1 MPNNLPN
8 DFISNLEQIVTDKG
22 LIVEKNEIR
31 PYITERRGRFVG
43 ETLCVVKPATTKEV
57 SAVVKLCSDNKVAI
71 VPQGGNTGLVSGGI
85 PFAEDRAIILNLS
98 RMNTIR
104 DLDPINNTM
113 TVEAGCILQTI
124 QDHASKNDRLFPLSL
139 GAEGTCEIGGNIAT
153 NAGGINVIRYGNTR
167 ALILGLEV
175 VTPTGEIWDGLR
187 SLRKDNTGYDL
198 KQLFIGSEGTLG
210 VITAA
215 VLKLFPSP
223 KEQQTAFLALNSLE
237 DALPLLNMAQ
247 SMIGDA
253 LTSFEL
259 IPRIGIE
266 FSQKHGHRVID
277 PIEAKHDWYILMEA
291 SAGTANSFLPDLFTK
306 YMEKAFEEQWV
317 LDGVLAQNKAQSDS
331 FWLIRE
337 NVTLCQK
344 PEGGSIKHDI
354 AVPVSSIPTFI
365 RKANAA
371 VKKLIPGIRPYP
383 FGHVGDGNIHYN
395 LSQPVGM
402 DKQAY
407 LNRWE
412 EVNRVVH
419 DIVIDL
425 NGSISAEHGI
435 GRVKVK
441 ENAHYKSSI
450 EIKLMQ
456 QVKHSFDPLNIMNP
470 GKLIPSIQPKK

>member
-1 MPNNLPN
+1 MTKPEIRSPLS
-8 DFISNLEQIVTDKG
+8 DSFLSALKQIVSAKG
-22 LIVEKNEIR
+22 IITEQREIL
-31 PYITERRGRFVG
+31 PYITEQRGRFVG
-43 ETLCVVKPATTKEV
+43 ETSCVVKPGTTDEV
-57 SAVVKLCSDNKVAI
+57 ASIVKLCADNNIAI

-85 PFAEDRAIILNLS
+85 PFAEDKAIILNLS
-98 RMNTIR
+98 RMNEIR
-104 DLDPINNTM
+104 NLDPINNTM

-124 QDHASKNDRLFPLSL
+124 QEHAANNDRLFPLSL
-139 GAEGTCEIGGNIAT
+139 GAEGTCEIGGNIAS

-167 ALILGLEV
+167 ALVLGLEI

-187 SLRKDNTGYDL
+187 ALRKDNTGYDL
-198 KQLFIGSEGTLG
+198 KQLYIGSEGTLG

-223 KEQQTAFLALNSLE
+223 KEQQTAFLALNSLD

-259 IPRIGIE
+259 IPRIGID
-266 FSQKHGHRVID
+266 FSLKHGHGVID
-277 PIEAKHDWYILMEA
+277 PIEGEYEWYILMEA
-291 SAGTANSFLPDLFTK
+291 SAGTNNSALPDLFDS
-306 YMEKAFEEQWV
+306 YMEKAFEEEWV
-317 LDGVLAQNKAQSDS
+317 VDGVLAQSKAQSDS

-365 RKANAA
+365 TRANAA
-371 VKKLIPGIRPYP
+371 VEKLIPGIRPHP

-395 LSQPVGM
+395 LSQPIGM
-402 DKQAY
+402 DKQEY
-407 LNRWE
+407 LDRWE

-425 NGSISAEHGI
+425 KGSISAEHGV
-435 GRVKVK
+435 GRVKID

-456 QVKHSFDPLNIMNP
+456 QIKRSFDPQNIMNP
-470 GKLIPSIQPKK
+470 GKLIPR